1 MSNILFANN
10 ARTILSSAIN
20 NSTTILPVSST
31 TGFPTISG
39 GDYFYVTLDDG
50 SNIEIVKVTAT
61 TSNTFTVVRAQD
73 GTSAHSFA
81 ATTTRVENRLNAGV
95 IFGFVPKTGATM
107 TGTLTLNGN
116 AVGNYDAVPLQQLVN
131 SPGFL
136 GTPTAPT
143 AAPGTN
149 TTQLATTAFVTNA
162 VSTGSSKPYWG
173 YFNAATRSTA
183 GNIDYQSGTVNS
195 GITGYSSG
203 VVTIA
208 TTGIYFVSASAT
220 IGYHGGYSGASA
232 FIDLYLN
239 GNPSSIRSY
248 WGEQNNTTELGVV
261 SFSII
266 ISLSAGDTISIYFD
280 NTAQTSCS
288 VESGYGTFS
297 GFKI

>member
-50 SNIEIVKVTAT
+50 SNIEIVKVTAA

-95 IFGFVPKTGATM
+95 ISEFVPKTGATM

-162 VSTGSSKPYWG
+162 VSTLASSNLVYKFVSGEYAVP
-173 YFNAATRSTA
+173 NST
-183 GNIDYQSGTVNS
+183 S
-195 GITGYSSG
+195 

-208 TTGIYFVSASAT
+208 
-220 IGYHGGYSGASA
+220 HGKGSVPSIVEVRLRC
-232 FIDLYLN
+232 IDA
-239 GNPSSIRSY
+239 
-248 WGEQNNTTELGVV
+248 EH
-261 SFSII
+261 SFSAGQEVIWNVYDNGAADR
-266 ISLSAGDTISIYFD
+266 ISTYYVD
-280 NTAQTSCS
+280 NTNIYVAYQANSPGTYPALRETGGTIFS
-288 VESGYGTFS
+288 VDPSKW
-297 GFKI
+297 KIVVYAIWL